1 MPRVIDRAL
10 ETEYGKKVDVITRQ
24 EYNETIE
31 RYGDMVTR
39 VLLLRCRDLMDA
51 EDCFQ
56 NVFMKLLS
64 VKKSF
69 TDQEHIKAW
78 LLRAAM
84 NEAASCN
91 RRAWRKKVTLIGD
104 SIVPGTEEA
113 QSDTVFLLDALRSL
127 PDELRDV
134 LYLHHYEG
142 YSVTE
147 TAAILK
153 IPVGTVKTRL
163 SRARIALRKLLEEE
177 P

>member
-1 MPRVIDRAL
+1 M
-10 ETEYGKKVDVITRQ
+10 DVITKQ
-24 EYNETIE
+24 EFSEAIETF
-31 RYGDMVTR
+31 GDMVTR
-39 VLLLRCRDLMDA
+39 VLLLRCRDPMDA

-64 VKKSF
+64 VKKPF
-69 TDQEHIKAW
+69 ADREHLKAW

-84 NEAASCN
+84 NEAASCS

-113 QSDTVFLLDALRSL
+113 QRDTVFLMDALRSL
-127 PDELRDV
+127 PDDLRDV
-134 LYLHHYEG
+134 LYLHSYEG

-147 TAAILK
+147 TAKLLR
-153 IPVGTVKTRL
+153 IPEGTVKTRL
-163 SRARIALRKLLEEE
+163 SRARSALKKLLEEE

>member
-1 MPRVIDRAL
+1 MN
-10 ETEYGKKVDVITRQ
+10 VITKQ
-24 EYNETIE
+24 EFSEAIETF
-31 RYGDMVTR
+31 GDMVTR
-39 VLLLRCRDLMDA
+39 VLLLRCRDPMDA

-64 VKKSF
+64 VKKPF
-69 TDQEHIKAW
+69 ADREHLKAW

-84 NEAASCN
+84 NEAASCS

-113 QSDTVFLLDALRSL
+113 QRDTVFLMDALRSL
-127 PDELRDV
+127 PDDLRDV
-134 LYLHHYEG
+134 LYLHNYEG

-153 IPVGTVKTRL
+153 LPEGTVKTRL
-163 SRARIALRKLLEEE
+163 SRARSALKKLLEEE

>member
-10 ETEYGKKVDVITRQ
+10 EAEYGKKVDVITKQ
-24 EYNETIE
+24 EYNETIDQF
-31 RYGDMVTR
+31 GDMVTR
-39 VLLLRCRDLMDA
+39 VLLLRCRDPMDA

-64 VKKSF
+64 VKKPFS
-69 TDQEHIKAW
+69 DQEHVKAW

-84 NEAASCN
+84 NEATSCN
-91 RRAWRKKVTLIGD
+91 RRAWHKKVTLIGD

-127 PDELRDV
+127 PEELQDV

-147 TAAILK
+147 TASLLK
-153 IPVGTVKTRL
+153 IPIGTVKTRL
-163 SRARIALRKLLEEE
+163 SRARIALKKLLEEE

>member
-1 MPRVIDRAL
+1 M
-10 ETEYGKKVDVITRQ
+10 DVITRQ
-24 EYNETIE
+24 EFNEAID
-31 RYGDMVTR
+31 RFGDTVTR
-39 VLLLRCRDLMDA
+39 VLLMRCRDPMDA

-64 VKKSF
+64 VRKPF
-69 TDQEHIKAW
+69 ADREHLKAW

-91 RRAWRKKVTLIGD
+91 RKTWRKRVTLIGD
-104 SIVPGTEEA
+104 SLVLGTEEA
-113 QSDTVFLLDALRSL
+113 QRDTVFLLDCLRSL
-127 PDELRDV
+127 PDDLRDV
-134 LYLHHYEG
+134 LYLHNYEG

-153 IPVGTVKTRL
+153 LPEGTVKTRL
-163 SRARIALRKLLEEE
+163 SRARSALKKLLEEE